1 MLEQR
6 SLGVSALGIV
16 RVVLAYAVLA
26 MVSGISVASESPDPL
41 FATSAPLSIV
51 LEGPFEE
58 IDKRRDKEAG
68 YPPGV
73 LRYLNDSGREVAL
86 DVSYSPRGNYRLDK
100 STCKY
105 AQLWLNLKKKQ
116 AKGTLFDHQNKL
128 KLVVQ
133 CRGGD
138 RYKELLAREY
148 QAYLLLNV
156 LTPNSF
162 RVRWVTVSYRDLEG
176 NELREHSGMLVE
188 HRKRLAK
195 RQDLEALN
203 PDSVPYTALEQEH
216 TAVVSMFMYMI
227 SNIDFSL
234 IASREGA
241 CCHNAKVFQEKGS
254 EQFRVIPYDFDSS
267 GYVKAPYA
275 QPNPDLKQRHIRQ
288 RVYRGFCVDDRVLE
302 TTIARFAAKRELLLA
317 VAADTSLVSA
327 RTAKDSRSY
336 LESFFEDISDPKI
349 VEKKIKAKCR
359 G

>member
-6 SLGVSALGIV
+6 SLGISTLCDV
-16 RVVLAYAVLA
+16 RAVLSFA
-26 MVSGISVASESPDPL
+26 ILAILSGMSVASESPDPL

-51 LEGPFEE
+51 LEGPFDE
-58 IDKRRDKEAG
+58 IDSQRDKEAE

-73 LRYLNDSGREVAL
+73 LRYREESGSEVAL

-105 AQLWLNLKKKQ
+105 AQLWLNLKKKEV
-116 AKGTLFDHQNKL
+116 KDTLFDHQDKL

-133 CRGGD
+133 CRDGD

-148 QAYLLLNV
+148 QAYLLLNA

-162 RVRWVTVSYRDLEG
+162 RVRWVTVSYRDLDG
-176 NELREHSGMLVE
+176 NELREHAGMLVE

-203 PDSVPYTALEQEH
+203 PNSVPYTALEQEH

-275 QPNPDLKQRHIRQ
+275 EPNPDLKQRHIRQ

-302 TTIARFAAKRELLLA
+302 TTIARFAAKRELLLS

-336 LESFFEDISDPKI
+336 LDSFFEDISDPKI

>member
-1 MLEQR
+1 MLEPL
-6 SLGVSALGIV
+6 SLRISTLGITRAV
-16 RVVLAYAVLA
+16 FSFALLAT
-26 MVSGISVASESPDPL
+26 VSGTSLASESADPL

-58 IDKRRDKEAG
+58 IDRQRDKEAD

-73 LRYLNDSGREVAL
+73 LRYRDESGSEVAL

-116 AKGTLFDHQNKL
+116 AKGTLFDQQNKL

-148 QAYLLLNV
+148 QVYLLLNV
-156 LTPNSF
+156 LTLNSF
-162 RVRWVTVSYRDLEG
+162 KVRWVTVSYRDLDG
-176 NELREHSGMLVE
+176 NELREHAGMLVE

-195 RQDLEALN
+195 RQDLQALN

-216 TAVVSMFMYMI
+216 TALVSMFMYMI

-234 IASREGA
+234 IASRDGA

-267 GYVKAPYA
+267 GYVKAPYV

-302 TTIARFAAKRELLLA
+302 DTIARFVAKRESLLA

-327 RTAKDSRSY
+327 RTAKDSRNY
-336 LESFFEDISDPKI
+336 IESFFEDIADPKTVQKRI
-349 VEKKIKAKCR
+349 RAKCR